1 MCHIVNKDKVESQNI
16 LKDGKNDEI
25 DDDEN
30 NLFYLNYDRT
40 INNA

>member
-16 LKDGKNDEI
+16 LKDGENDEI

-30 NLFYLNYDRT
+30 KLF
-40 INNA
+40 

>member
-1 MCHIVNKDKVESQNI
+1 MPHCQQDKVESQNI

-30 NLFYLNYDRT
+30 KLF
-40 INNA
+40 